1 MQTKPGHDALFDL
14 INPLS
19 QPDDLFASVSWLCFF
34 LFLHLKRRLHFHQVY
49 IPFLELGGY
58 LFASYLS
65 FCTPAFRSL
74 GEGWETV
81 ARFRRWWWRRHIQ
94 PRVLSHHTL
103 ETNSDTL
110 DNGQQA
116 GTADSGVSRSLEATA
131 DGEGASGEETCDDW
145 KLLVFALITSVS
157 RKRPNVL
164 AL

>member
-1 MQTKPGHDALFDL
+1 MQTKLGHDALLSL

-19 QPDDLFASVSWLCFF
+19 QPDDLFASIPDSVSSFF
-34 LFLHLKRRLHFHQVY
+34 LHRQRRLHFHQVY
-49 IPFLELGGY
+49 MPFLELRGY
-58 LFASYLS
+58 LSSPYTS

-74 GEGWETV
+74 GKGWETV
-81 ARFRRWWWRRHIQ
+81 ARLRRWWWRRHIQ

-116 GTADSGVSRSLEATA
+116 GTADSGVSRSLEAAA
-131 DGEGASGEETCDDW
+131 DGEGAAGEETCDDW
-145 KLLVFALITSVS
+145 KLLVYALILVS
-157 RKRPNVL
+157 RQRLNVL